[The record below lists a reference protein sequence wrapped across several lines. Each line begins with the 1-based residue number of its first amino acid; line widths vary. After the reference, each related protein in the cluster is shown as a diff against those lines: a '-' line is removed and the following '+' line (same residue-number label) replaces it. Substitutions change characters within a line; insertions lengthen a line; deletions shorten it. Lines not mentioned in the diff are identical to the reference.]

1 MQIRSILNRIQLYNG
16 FVYGA
21 MQLVE
26 QGFDDIESMKLQ
38 MSSEIPIT
46 NEILK
51 NAGILKAGH
60 RARILV

>member
-1 MQIRSILNRIQLYNG
+1 
-16 FVYGA
+16 

-38 MSSEIPIT
+38 MSSEIRIT

>member
-1 MQIRSILNRIQLYNG
+1 
-16 FVYGA
+16 

-60 RARILV
+60 RARILVELEWGKY